1 MRYLLMGSSCC
12 SVKVAIFVKDRVAA
26 RRSLSGPLF
35 SFCSASPAAADSTP
49 PAVLSLFSPMSSL
62 FARALVAPAARASA
76 NATVRRATAIAGVR
90 SAAASAA
97 AAATR
102 SLSSSAPLSASS
114 SKAKVWRVD
123 DPYTGEIV
131 AEVPHLAAPQAD
143 KLIAQADAAF
153 RSWRSSRLS
162 QRIQLIERS
171 APQGTRAQ
179 RRGNGE
185 ANEEHMR
192 TSAM

>member
-1 MRYLLMGSSCC
+1 
-12 SVKVAIFVKDRVAA
+12 
-26 RRSLSGPLF
+26 
-35 SFCSASPAAADSTP
+35 
-49 PAVLSLFSPMSSL
+49 MSSL
-62 FARALVAPAARASA
+62 FARALVAPAARAATS
-76 NATVRRATAIAGVR
+76 ATVRRATAITGVR
-90 SAAASAA
+90 SAAAAA
-97 AAATR
+97 AASR
-102 SLSSSAPLSASS
+102 SLSSSAPLSSSS

-171 APQGTRAQ
+171 AAQGTRA
-179 RRGNGE
+179 
-185 ANEEHMR
+185 
-192 TSAM
+192 